1 MSSAAAAPAA
11 EEATAEEKAAAVTEE
26 KAAAGTGSRV
36 GGRGGDGAALSPA
49 GAVARGD
56 PPALPPNPSQQKQ
69 PAAGAG
75 VSPLPTAPRPPRGA
89 PILWPRDPN
98 LIPGRFPLSGRP
110 SAAHLSFIP
119 SCTSL
124 PLLCPG
130 SLSLLS
136 YALSPPLLTHP
147 LLPPS
152 LALFCSGKFSYPPLH
167 RHLRSGLD

>member
-1 MSSAAAAPAA
+1 M
-11 EEATAEEKAAAVTEE
+11 
-26 KAAAGTGSRV
+26 

-56 PPALPPNPSQQKQ
+56 PPALPPNPLQQKQ

-75 VSPLPTAPRPPRGA
+75 VSPLPTAPRPPPGA

-110 SAAHLSFIP
+110 SVAHLSFIP
-119 SCTSL
+119 PYLYFAPVLFS
-124 PLLCPG
+124 PLRP
-130 SLSLLS
+130 
-136 YALSPPLLTHP
+136 ALSPALLTLS

-152 LALFCSGKFSYPPLH
+152 LALFCSGKFSTPLQ
-167 RHLRSGLD
+167 SGQPD

>member
-1 MSSAAAAPAA
+1 M
-11 EEATAEEKAAAVTEE
+11 
-26 KAAAGTGSRV
+26 

-56 PPALPPNPSQQKQ
+56 PPALPPNPPQQKR

-75 VSPLPTAPRPPRGA
+75 VSPLPTAPRPPPGG

-98 LIPGRFPLSGRP
+98 LLPGRFPLSRRP

-119 SCTSL
+119 PRTSL
-124 PLLCPG
+124 PSLCPG
-130 SLSLLS
+130 SLSPLCP
-136 YALSPPLLTHP
+136 ALSPPLFTLS

-152 LALFCSGKFSYPPLH
+152 LALFCSGKFSPPPPPTSNQVNLT
-167 RHLRSGLD
+167 RSRGRCRKA